1 MGREFSV
8 VSPKKLQCR
17 GVKVG
22 TPAKKL
28 FVIDSS
34 WKKENQFFFFPNG
47 VTLGILTIPQADPN
61 TWV

>member
-8 VSPKKLQCR
+8 VSPRKLQCR
-17 GVKVG
+17 GVEVG

-34 WKKENQFFFFPNG
+34 RKKENQFFFPNG
-47 VTLGILTIPQADPN
+47 VTLGVVTVLQADPN